1 MTTEDKKDPKSAL
14 EPFKKPKPR
23 KVIEFS
29 KQIDNAELSKMALA
43 EHKFVSSKAPVNE
56 IVFQNDILAQ
66 MQSHGWLVGKSNKYN
81 KELALY
87 PEDVIAFTKQSQPEQ
102 WDKLAKHYPETE
114 RNPTATADALLKSLE
129 RELKSKGTLWVLRNQ
144 VKDRGAKFSLCSFKP
159 DHDLNPDATARYE
172 QNILRVVPELVYSPN
187 GYDGRLDLT
196 LFVNGIPVATCELKS
211 EFKQS
216 IDNAK
221 VQYMKDR
228 QPKDPVTNKPE
239 PLLTFKRGALVH
251 FAVSQYNVAMTTRLN
266 GKSTFFLPFD
276 QGTAAGGA
284 GNEQPENEAEYATAY
299 LWNEIFQKDNLL
311 LILGRYIHL
320 EVKEEEQLDGSI
332 KTKETMI
339 FPRYHQWAVVSKL
352 LKTVDM
358 EGTGNKYLIQHSAG
372 SGKSNSIAWLSHQ
385 LASKHYYTDHP
396 ELSKQTGDKVF
407 DSVIV
412 ITDRTVLDS
421 QLQDTIYQFDHNEGM
436 IARVNREEA
445 QGSKSSQLAGELK
458 SSTSIIIVTIQT
470 FPHVLEAI
478 RKDSTLAGRSYAVIA
493 DEAHSSQTGTTARKL
508 REVLMA
514 EQLEGDEELDCEDML
529 RLSLEARKGSN
540 KISYFAFTATPKGK
554 TLELFGRP
562 ADPDAPLSDDNK
574 PLPFHVYSMRQAI
587 EEGFILDVLQNYT
600 SYRVAYQLAHD
611 NPESDQEVDSK
622 KAATKM
628 AKWVRLHPHN
638 IAQKVETI
646 IEHFNSKI
654 KHLLGGEA
662 KAMVVTSSRLE
673 AVRYKLAFEKYVEK
687 KGYENV
693 NAMVAFSG
701 EVNDPDLPEE
711 QFTEK
716 TMNPKL
722 NGRDMRKAFD
732 TADYQVMLVANK
744 FQTGFDQPK
753 LVAMYVD
760 KPLKG
765 VECIQ
770 TLSRLNRTCK
780 GKDKTF
786 VLDFVNDPEEILKEF
801 KVYFQTAELAGVSDP
816 NIVYDLMNKLAETG
830 IYHWYEVEAFVKAYN
845 SKQVNQAKLA
855 NLCKPAVDRF
865 TIRYKEAT
873 KVLQSAQAEL
883 SKAKIEKNDKA
894 IKYCENSV
902 KNAKEA
908 RDILE
913 VFKKDLISFHRYY
926 EFTSQIVDFDDFE
939 LEKLSV
945 FAKHLHP
952 LLRLD
957 IIEEDVDL
965 SDVVMTHYR
974 LHEQREANLQL
985 GYKVGEE
992 QKHYLAPT
1000 KEGSGATPRD
1010 PKTELL
1016 NEIIERMNDLF
1027 IEDGL
1032 SENDMLNYAN
1042 TIMGKVAENEV
1053 AMDQVKNNTKEQAM
1067 LGQFPEAI
1075 QTAIIE
1081 SLETHNEMAMKALSE
1096 ELVSKGIASIVF
1108 DMLVRSGNR

>member
-1 MTTEDKKDPKSAL
+1 MS
-14 EPFKKPKPR
+14 
-23 KVIEFS
+23 
-29 KQIDNAELSKMALA
+29 NATQER
-43 EHKFVSSKAPVNE
+43 
-56 IVFQNDILAQ
+56 IFQDDILDQ
-66 MQSHGWLVGKSNKYN
+66 MQSQGWLLGDSNKYN
-81 KELALY
+81 KQLALY
-87 PEDVIAFTKQSQPEQ
+87 PDDVVAFVKTTQAEQ
-102 WDKLAKHYPETE
+102 WNKLALHFPDTE

-129 RELKSKGTLWVLRNQ
+129 RELKNEGTLWVLRN
-144 VKDRGAKFSLCSFKP
+144 KLNDRGAKFDLCSFKP
-159 DHDLNPDATARYE
+159 DHVLNPTASARYE

-228 QPKDPVTNKPE
+228 QPKDPTTKKPE

-266 GKSTFFLPFD
+266 GKKTYFLPFD
-276 QGTAAGGA
+276 QGTAEGGQ
-284 GNEQPENEAEYATAY
+284 GNDIPNDDSYATSY

-311 LILGRYIHL
+311 LILSRYIHL
-320 EVKEEEQLDGSI
+320 EKKDVENLDGSI
-332 KTKETMI
+332 ELKETMI

-352 LKTVDM
+352 LNAVDN

-385 LASKHYYTDHP
+385 LASKHYSSTSIESDHP
-396 ELSKQTGDKVF
+396 ELGKKVGDKVF

-421 QLQDTIYQFDHNEGM
+421 QLQDTIYQFDHHEGM

-458 SSTSIIIVTIQT
+458 ASTSIIIVTIQT

-478 RKDSTLAGRSYAVIA
+478 RKDSTLAGRSFAVIA

-508 REVLMA
+508 REVLMV
-514 EQLEGDEELDCEDML
+514 EQLDDNEELDSEDML

-540 KISYFAFTATPKGK
+540 NISYFAFTATPKSK
-554 TLELFGRP
+554 TLELFGRK
-562 ADPDAPLSDDNK
+562 PDANEPASDTNK

-600 SYRVAYQLAHD
+600 SYRVAYQLAHN
-611 NPESDQEVDSK
+611 NPISDHEVDSK
-622 KAATKM
+622 KAASKM
-628 AKWVRLHPHN
+628 AKWVRLHPYN

-646 IEHFNSKI
+646 IEHFNDKI

-673 AVRYKLAFEKYVEK
+673 AVRYKLAFEKYVEQ
-687 KGYENV
+687 KGYNNV
-693 NAMVAFSG
+693 NALVAFSG
-701 EVNDPDLPEE
+701 EVNDPDFPDHP
-711 QFTEK
+711 FTENN
-716 TMNPKL
+716 MNPNL
-722 NGRDMRKAFD
+722 RGRDMRKAFD

-770 TLSRLNRTCK
+770 TLSRLNRTYK

-786 VLDFVNDPEEILKEF
+786 VLDFINDPEEVLAEF

-816 NIVYDLMNKLAETG
+816 NIVYELMKKLNKVG
-830 IYHWYEVEAFVKAYN
+830 IYLWFEVEAFVEAYN
-845 SKQVNQAKLA
+845 NKKANQAKLA
-855 NLCKPAVDRF
+855 NLCKPAVERF

-873 KVLQSAQAEL
+873 QVLQIAQTDL

-894 IKYCENSV
+894 IKFAENSV
-902 KNAKEA
+902 KHAKEA
-908 RDILE
+908 RDILD
-913 VFKKDLISFHRYY
+913 VFKKDLISFYRYY
-926 EFTSQIVDFDDFE
+926 EFASQIVNFDDFE
-939 LEKLSV
+939 LEKLSI

-952 LLRLD
+952 LLRFD
-957 IIEEDVDL
+957 VMEDDVDL

-985 GYKVGEE
+985 GFKIGEE
-992 QKHYLAPT
+992 PKPYLPAT
-1000 KEGSGATPRD
+1000 KEGAGAVPKD

-1016 NEIIERMNDLF
+1016 HEIIERMNDLF

-1042 TIMGKVAENEV
+1042 TIAGKISENETV
-1053 AMDQVKNNTKEQAM
+1053 MDQLRSNTKEQAM
-1067 LGQFPEAI
+1067 LGEFPISINNAV
-1075 QTAIIE
+1075 IE
-1081 SLETHNEMAMKALSE
+1081 SMDVHNDMAMKLLSNE
-1096 ELVSKGIASIVF
+1096 AIAKGFAGLMF
-1108 DMLVRSGNR
+1108 DMLMKGLAKPNNTQI

>member
-1 MTTEDKKDPKSAL
+1 MSDAAQEK
-14 EPFKKPKPR
+14 
-23 KVIEFS
+23 I
-29 KQIDNAELSKMALA
+29 
-43 EHKFVSSKAPVNE
+43 
-56 IVFQNDILAQ
+56 FQNDILAQ
-66 MQSHGWLVGKSNKYN
+66 MQSQGWLLGESNKYN

-87 PEDVIAFTKQSQPEQ
+87 PEDVIAFAKATQPQQ
-102 WDKLAKHYPETE
+102 WDKLAQHFPETD
-114 RNPTATADALLKSLE
+114 RNPSATADALLKLLE
-129 RELKSKGTLWVLRNQ
+129 RELKSSGTLWVLRN
-144 VKDRGAKFSLCSFKP
+144 KLSDRGAKFDMCSFKP
-159 DHDLNPDATARYE
+159 DHDLNPTATAHYE

-228 QPKDPVTNKPE
+228 QPKDPKTKKTE

-251 FAVSQYNVAMTTRLN
+251 FAVSQYNVAMTTRLD
-266 GKSTFFLPFD
+266 GKKTFFLPFD
-276 QGTAAGGA
+276 QGTDEGGK
-284 GNEQPENEAEYATAY
+284 GNDIPALSTEGNDSYATSY

-311 LILGRYIHL
+311 LILSRYIHL
-320 EVKEEEQLDGSI
+320 EVKDVEQLDGSI
-332 KTKETMI
+332 KPKETMI

-352 LKTVDM
+352 LNTVDS
-358 EGTGNKYLIQHSAG
+358 EGTGQKYLIQHSAG

-396 ELSKQTGDKVF
+396 ELNKTSGDKVF

-458 SSTSIIIVTIQT
+458 ASTSIIIVTIQT
-470 FPHVLEAI
+470 FPHVLDAI
-478 RKDSTLAGRSYAVIA
+478 RKDSTLSGRSFAVIA

-514 EQLEGDEELDCEDML
+514 EQLDGNEELDSEDML

-540 KISYFAFTATPKGK
+540 NISYFAFTATPKAK
-554 TLELFGRP
+554 TLELFGRRPDLDEP
-562 ADPDAPLSDDNK
+562 ASDTNK

-611 NPESDQEVDSK
+611 NPTSDHEVDSK
-622 KAATKM
+622 KAASKM
-628 AKWVRLHPHN
+628 AKWVRLHPYN

-646 IEHFNSKI
+646 VEHFNEKV

-673 AVRYKLAFEKYVEK
+673 AVRYKLAFEKYVQD
-687 KGYENV
+687 KGYNNV

-701 EVNDPDLPEE
+701 EVNDPDFPD
-711 QFTEK
+711 QPFTENN
-716 TMNPKL
+716 MNPNL
-722 NGRDMRKAFD
+722 RGRDMRKAFD

-786 VLDFVNDPEEILKEF
+786 VLDFVNDPEEILAEF

-816 NIVYDLMNKLAETG
+816 NIVYDLMKKLNQVG
-830 IYHWYEVEAFVKAYN
+830 IYQWFEVEAFVDAYN
-845 SKQVNQAKLA
+845 NKQANQAKLA

-865 TIRYKEAT
+865 TVRYKEAT
-873 KVLQSAQAEL
+873 QVLQSAQAEV
-883 SKAKIEKNDKA
+883 SKAKIEKNDKK
-894 IKYCENSV
+894 IKFAENSV
-902 KNAKEA
+902 KHAKEA

-913 VFKKDLISFHRYY
+913 VFKKDLISFYRYY
-926 EFTSQIVDFDDFE
+926 EFTSQIVNFDDYE
-939 LEKLSV
+939 LEKLSI

-957 IIEEDVDL
+957 IIEDDVDL

-974 LHEQREANLQL
+974 LHEQREADLQL
-985 GYKVGEE
+985 GVKIGEE
-992 QKHYLAPT
+992 PKPYLPAA
-1000 KEGSGATPRD
+1000 KEGSGAAPKD

-1042 TIMGKVAENEV
+1042 TIAGKISENDTV
-1053 AMDQVKNNTKEQAM
+1053 MDQLRSNTKEQAM
-1067 LGQFPEAI
+1067 LGEFPNSINNAV
-1075 QTAIIE
+1075 IE
-1081 SLETHNEMAMKALSE
+1081 SMDVHNDMAMKLLSNE
-1096 ELVSKGIASIVF
+1096 AVAKGFAGLMF
-1108 DMLVRSGNR
+1108 DVLMKGLGKSATN

>member
-1 MTTEDKKDPKSAL
+1 
-14 EPFKKPKPR
+14 
-23 KVIEFS
+23 
-29 KQIDNAELSKMALA
+29 MADA
-43 EHKFVSSKAPVNE
+43 AQEK
-56 IVFQNDILAQ
+56 VFQDDILDQ
-66 MQSHGWLVGKSNKYN
+66 MQSQGWLLGKSNKYN
-81 KELALY
+81 KALALY
-87 PEDVIAFTKQSQPEQ
+87 PEDVISFVKATQPEQ
-102 WDKLAKHYPETE
+102 WDKLAQHFPETD

-129 RELKSKGTLWVLRNQ
+129 EALKLEGTLWVLRN
-144 VKDRGAKFSLCSFKP
+144 KISDRGAKFDLCSFKP
-159 DHDLNPDATARYE
+159 DHDLNPTATARYK

-216 IDNAK
+216 INNAK
-221 VQYMKDR
+221 IQYMKDR
-228 QPKDPVTNKPE
+228 QPKDPKTKKPE

-251 FAVSQYNVAMTTRLN
+251 FAVSQYNVAMTTNLA
-266 GKSTFFLPFD
+266 GKKTFFLPFD
-276 QGTAAGGA
+276 QSTAEGGQ
-284 GNEQPENEAEYATAY
+284 GNDIPSDDSYATSY
-299 LWNEIFQKDNLL
+299 LWNKIFQKDNLL
-311 LILGRYIHL
+311 LILSRYIHL
-320 EVKEEEQLDGSI
+320 EKKDVQNLDGTI
-332 KTKETMI
+332 NPKETMI
-339 FPRYHQWAVVSKL
+339 FPRYHQWSVVSEL
-352 LKTVDM
+352 INTVDA
-358 EGTGNKYLIQHSAG
+358 EGTGEKYLIQHSAG

-396 ELSKQTGDKVF
+396 ELKKKTGDKVF

-445 QGSKSSQLAGELK
+445 QGSKSKQLAGELK
-458 SSTSIIIVTIQT
+458 ASTSIIIVTIQT

-478 RKDSTLAGRSYAVIA
+478 RKDSTLAGRSFAVIA

-514 EQLEGDEELDCEDML
+514 EELDGNEELDSEDML
-529 RLSLEARKGSN
+529 RLSLEARKGSKN
-540 KISYFAFTATPKGK
+540 ISYFAFTATPKSK
-554 TLELFGRP
+554 TLELFGRK
-562 ADPDAPLSDDNK
+562 PDADEPASDTNK

-611 NPESDQEVDSK
+611 NLDSDQEVDSK
-622 KAATKM
+622 KAASKM
-628 AKWVRLHPHN
+628 AKWVRLHPYN

-646 IEHFNSKI
+646 VEHFNDKI

-662 KAMVVTSSRLE
+662 KAMVVASSRLE
-673 AVRYKLAFEKYVEK
+673 AVRYKVAFEKYVQD
-687 KGYENV
+687 KGYNNV

-701 EVNDPDLPEE
+701 EVNDPDLPDHP
-711 QFTEK
+711 FTEK
-716 TMNPKL
+716 NMNPNL
-722 NGRDMRKAFD
+722 RGRDMRKAFD

-770 TLSRLNRTCK
+770 TLSRLNRTYK

-786 VLDFVNDPEEILKEF
+786 VLDFVNDPEEVLAEF
-801 KVYFQTAELAGVSDP
+801 KVYFQTAELTGVSDP
-816 NIVYDLMNKLAETG
+816 NIVYELMKKLNNVG
-830 IYHWYEVEAFVKAYN
+830 IYKWFEVEAFVTAYN
-845 SKQVNQAKLA
+845 NKKANQAKLA
-855 NLCKPAVDRF
+855 NLCKPAVERF
-865 TIRYKEAT
+865 TLRYKEAT
-873 KVLQSAQAEL
+873 LVLQSAQADV
-883 SKAKIEKNDKA
+883 SKAKTDKNDKA
-894 IKYCENSV
+894 IKFAENSV
-902 KNAKEA
+902 KHAKEA

-913 VFKKDLISFHRYY
+913 VFKKDLISFYRYY
-926 EFTSQIVDFDDFE
+926 EFTSQIVNFDDYE
-939 LEKLSV
+939 LEKLSI

-957 IIEEDVDL
+957 IVEDDVDL
-965 SDVVMTHYR
+965 TDVVMTHYR
-974 LHEQREANLQL
+974 LHEQREADIQL
-985 GYKVGEE
+985 GYQVGEPTPT
-992 QKHYLAPT
+992 LPLT
-1000 KEGSGATPRD
+1000 KEGSGAVPKD

-1016 NEIIERMNDLF
+1016 DEIINRMNDLF

-1042 TIMGKVAENEV
+1042 TIMGKVSENEV
-1053 AMDQVKNNTKEQAM
+1053 AMDQVSNNTKEQAM

-1075 QTAIIE
+1075 QTAIID
-1081 SLETHNEMAMKALSE
+1081 SLDTHNIMAMKALSSE
-1096 ELVSKGIASIVF
+1096 QVSKGIASLVF
-1108 DMLVRSGNR
+1108 DMLMRGATKSSEAKTTGSQ

>member
-1 MTTEDKKDPKSAL
+1 MTDKSQ
-14 EPFKKPKPR
+14 ER
-23 KVIEFS
+23 I
-29 KQIDNAELSKMALA
+29 
-43 EHKFVSSKAPVNE
+43 
-56 IVFQNDILAQ
+56 FQDDILAQ
-66 MQSHGWLVGKSNKYN
+66 MQAQGWLLGQSNRYN
-81 KELALY
+81 KQLALY
-87 PEDVIAFTKQSQPEQ
+87 PEDVIAFVKNTQPEQ
-102 WDKLAKHYPETE
+102 WDKLSKHYPDTE
-114 RNPTATADALLKSLE
+114 RNPTATTDALLKSIE
-129 RELKSKGTLWVLRNQ
+129 RDLKNKGTLWVLRNT
-144 VKDRGAKFSLCSFKP
+144 VKDRGAKFNLCSFKP
-159 DHDLNPDATARYE
+159 DHNLNPDATVRYDK
-172 QNILRVVPELVYSPN
+172 NILRVVPELVYSPN

-196 LFVNGIPVATCELKS
+196 LFVNGLPVVTCELKS

-216 IDNAK
+216 INNAK

-228 QPKDPVTNKPE
+228 QPKDPTTKKPE

-251 FAVSQYNVAMTTRLN
+251 FAVSQYNVAMTTRLA
-266 GKSTFFLPFD
+266 GKKTFFLPFD
-276 QGTAAGGA
+276 QGSSEGGQ
-284 GNEQPENEAEYATAY
+284 GNDTPVNEDEYSTAY

-311 LILGRYIHL
+311 LILSRYIHL
-320 EVKEEEQLDGSI
+320 EVKDEEQLDGSI
-332 KTKETMI
+332 KVKETMI
-339 FPRYHQWAVVSKL
+339 FPRYHQWSVVSEL
-352 LKTVDM
+352 IKTVDA
-358 EGTGNKYLIQHSAG
+358 EGTGEKYLIQHSAG

-396 ELSKQTGDKVF
+396 ALNKQSGDKVF

-458 SSTSIIIVTIQT
+458 ASTSIIIVTIQT

-478 RKDSTLAGRSYAVIA
+478 RKDSTLAGRSFAVIA

-508 REVLMA
+508 REVLMS
-514 EQLEGDEELDCEDML
+514 EQLEGDEELDSEDML

-540 KISYFAFTATPKGK
+540 NISYFAFTATPKAK
-554 TLELFGRP
+554 TLELFGRTP
-562 ADPDAPLSDDNK
+562 DKDAPASDSNK

-611 NPESDQEVDSK
+611 NPQTDKEVDSK
-622 KAATKM
+622 KASSKM
-628 AKWVRLHPHN
+628 AKWVRLHPYN

-646 IEHFNSKI
+646 VEHFNSKI

-673 AVRYKLAFEKYVEK
+673 AVRYKLAFEKYVEQ
-687 KGYENV
+687 KGYNNV

-701 EVNDPDLPEE
+701 EVNDPDFPD
-711 QFTEK
+711 QPFTENN
-716 TMNPKL
+716 MNPNL
-722 NGRDMRKAFD
+722 RGRDMRKAFD
-732 TADYQVMLVANK
+732 TNDYQVMLVANK

-770 TLSRLNRTCK
+770 TLSRLNRTYK

-786 VLDFVNDPEEILKEF
+786 VLDFINEPEDVLAEF
-801 KVYFQTAELAGVSDP
+801 KVYFQTAELSGVSDP
-816 NIVYDLMNKLAETG
+816 NIVYEIMDKLAEVG
-830 IYHWYEVEAFVKAYN
+830 IYQWFEVEAFVDAYN
-845 SKQVNQAKLA
+845 SKQANQAKLA
-855 NLCKPAVDRF
+855 NLCKAPVERF
-865 TIRYKEAT
+865 TVRYKEAT
-873 KVLQSAQAEL
+873 QVLHSAQAEL
-883 SKAKIEKNDKA
+883 SKAKIEQNDKK

-902 KNAKEA
+902 KQAKEA

-913 VFKKDLISFHRYY
+913 VFKKDLISFYRYY
-926 EFTSQIVDFDDFE
+926 EFSSQIVDFNDME
-939 LEKLSV
+939 LEKMSI

-957 IIEEDVDL
+957 VIEDDVDL

-974 LHEQREANLQL
+974 LHEQREADLQL
-985 GYKVGEE
+985 GVKIGEE
-992 QKHYLAPT
+992 PAPYLAPS
-1000 KEGSGATPRD
+1000 KEGSGAVPKD
-1010 PKTELL
+1010 PKTEFL

-1027 IEDGL
+1027 LEDGL
-1032 SENDMLNYAN
+1032 SENDMLSYAQ
-1042 TIMGKVAENEV
+1042 TLFGKVQDDEV
-1053 AMDQVKNNTKEQAM
+1053 TMDQVKNNTKEQAM

-1081 SLETHNEMAMKALSE
+1081 SMETHNTMAMKALSDDTVKNG
-1096 ELVSKGIASIVF
+1096 LASIIF
-1108 DMLVRSGNR
+1108 DMFMKGLNKTEEATR

>member
-1 MTTEDKKDPKSAL
+1 MLA
-14 EPFKKPKPR
+14 
-23 KVIEFS
+23 
-29 KQIDNAELSKMALA
+29 MADA
-43 EHKFVSSKAPVNE
+43 AQEK
-56 IVFQNDILAQ
+56 IFQNDILDQ
-66 MQSHGWLVGKSNKYN
+66 MQSQGWLLGESNKYN
-81 KELALY
+81 KQLALY
-87 PEDVIAFTKQSQPEQ
+87 PEDVISFAKATQPQQ
-102 WDKLAKHYPETE
+102 WDKLAQHFPETD
-114 RNPTATADALLKSLE
+114 RKPTATADALLKLLE
-129 RELKSKGTLWVLRNQ
+129 RELKSSGTLWVLRN
-144 VKDRGAKFSLCSFKP
+144 KLSDRGAKFDMCSFKP
-159 DHDLNPDATARYE
+159 DHDLNPTATARYKE
-172 QNILRVVPELVYSPN
+172 NILRVVPELVYSPN

-228 QPKDPVTNKPE
+228 QPKDPKTKKPE

-251 FAVSQYNVAMTTRLN
+251 FAVSQYNVAMTTRLD
-266 GKSTFFLPFD
+266 GKKTFFLPFD
-276 QGTAAGGA
+276 QGTDEGGK
-284 GNEQPENEAEYATAY
+284 GNDIPALSTEGNDSYATSY

-311 LILGRYIHL
+311 LILSRYIHL
-320 EVKEEEQLDGSI
+320 EVKDVEQLDGSI
-332 KTKETMI
+332 KPKETMI

-352 LKTVDM
+352 LNTVDS
-358 EGTGNKYLIQHSAG
+358 EGTGQKYLIQHSAG

-396 ELSKQTGDKVF
+396 ELNKKSGDKVF

-458 SSTSIIIVTIQT
+458 ASTSIIIVTIQT
-470 FPHVLEAI
+470 FPHVLDAI
-478 RKDSTLAGRSYAVIA
+478 RKDSTLSGRSFAVIA

-514 EQLEGDEELDCEDML
+514 EQLDGNEELDSEDML

-540 KISYFAFTATPKGK
+540 NISYFAFTATPKSK
-554 TLELFGRP
+554 TLELFGRRPNLDEP
-562 ADPDAPLSDDNK
+562 ASDTNK

-611 NPESDQEVDSK
+611 NPSSDHEVDSK
-622 KAATKM
+622 KAASKM
-628 AKWVRLHPHN
+628 AKWVRLHPYN

-646 IEHFNSKI
+646 VEHFNEKV

-673 AVRYKLAFEKYVEK
+673 AVRYKLAFEKYVQD
-687 KGYENV
+687 KGYNNV

-701 EVNDPDLPEE
+701 EVNDPDFPD
-711 QFTEK
+711 QPFTENN
-716 TMNPKL
+716 MNPNL
-722 NGRDMRKAFD
+722 RGRDMRKAFD

-786 VLDFVNDPEEILKEF
+786 VLDFVNDPEEILAEF

-816 NIVYDLMNKLAETG
+816 NIVYDLMKKLNQVG
-830 IYHWYEVEAFVKAYN
+830 IYQWFEVEAFVDAYN
-845 SKQVNQAKLA
+845 NKQANQAKLA

-865 TIRYKEAT
+865 TVRYKEAT
-873 KVLQSAQAEL
+873 QVLQSAQAEV
-883 SKAKIEKNDKA
+883 SKAKIEKNDKK
-894 IKYCENSV
+894 IKFAENSV
-902 KNAKEA
+902 KHAKEA

-913 VFKKDLISFHRYY
+913 VFKKDLISFYRYY
-926 EFTSQIVDFDDFE
+926 EFTSQIVNFEDYE
-939 LEKLSV
+939 LEKLSI

-957 IIEEDVDL
+957 IVEDDVDL

-974 LHEQREANLQL
+974 LHEQREADLQL
-985 GYKVGEE
+985 GVKIGEE
-992 QKHYLAPT
+992 PKPYLPAA
-1000 KEGSGATPRD
+1000 KEGSGAAPKD
-1010 PKTELL
+1010 PKTEFL

-1042 TIMGKVAENEV
+1042 TIAGKISENDTV
-1053 AMDQVKNNTKEQAM
+1053 MDQLRSNTKEQAM
-1067 LGQFPEAI
+1067 LGEFPNSINNAV
-1075 QTAIIE
+1075 IE
-1081 SLETHNEMAMKALSE
+1081 TMDVHNDMAMKLLSNE
-1096 ELVSKGIASIVF
+1096 AVAKGFAGLMF
-1108 DMLVRSGNR
+1108 DVLMKGLGKSEGNNL

>member
-1 MTTEDKKDPKSAL
+1 MSQEAKTRE
-14 EPFKKPKPR
+14 
-23 KVIEFS
+23 
-29 KQIDNAELSKMALA
+29 KQ
-43 EHKFVSSKAPVNE
+43 
-56 IVFQNDILAQ
+56 FQNDILDQ
-66 MQSHGWLVGKSNKYN
+66 MQSQGWLLGESNKYD
-81 KELALY
+81 KTLALY
-87 PEDVIAFTKQSQPEQ
+87 TEDAIAFVQNSQPQQ
-102 WDKLAKHYPETE
+102 WEKLTSIYGDGAK
-114 RNPTATADALLKSLE
+114 DALLKNIE
-129 RELKSKGTLWVLRNQ
+129 RQLKNKGTLWVLRNPI
-144 VKDRGAKFSLCSFKP
+144 KDRGAKVNLCSFKP
-159 DHDLNPDATARYE
+159 DHDLNPEASKRYE

-187 GYDGRLDLT
+187 GDDGRLDLT

-216 IDNAK
+216 VDNAK
-221 VQYMKDR
+221 IQYIKDR
-228 QPKDPVTNKPE
+228 QPKDPVTKKPE

-266 GKSTFFLPFD
+266 GKKTFFLPFD
-276 QGTAAGGA
+276 QGTHDGGA
-284 GNEQPENEAEYATAY
+284 GNDIPENDNEYATSY
-299 LWNEIFQKDNLL
+299 LWKEIFQKDNLL
-311 LILGRYIHL
+311 LILSRYIHL
-320 EVKEEEQLDGSI
+320 EVKDEEQLDGSI
-332 KTKETMI
+332 KTKETLI

-352 LKTVDM
+352 LNTVDV
-358 EGTGNKYLIQHSAG
+358 EGTGYKYLIQHSAG

-396 ELSKQTGDKVF
+396 ELQKQTGDKVF

-421 QLQDTIYQFDHNEGM
+421 QLQDTIYQFEHNEGM

-508 REVLMA
+508 REVLMS
-514 EQLEGDEELDCEDML
+514 EQLESDEELDSEDML

-540 KISYFAFTATPKGK
+540 NISYFAFTATPKAK

-562 ADPDAPLSDDNK
+562 EDINAPISDTNK

-600 SYRVAYQLAHD
+600 SYRVAYQLAHQ
-611 NPESDQEVDSK
+611 NPETDKEVDSK
-622 KAATKM
+622 KASSKM
-628 AKWVRLHPHN
+628 AKWVRLHPYN
-638 IAQKVETI
+638 IAQKVEII

-673 AVRYKLAFEKYVEK
+673 AVRYKLAFEKYITQ
-687 KGYENV
+687 KGYENL

-701 EVNDPDLPEE
+701 DVTDPDYDEFTPTKYAHPY
-711 QFTEK
+711 TEK
-716 TMNPKL
+716 SMNPNL
-722 NGRDMRKAFD
+722 RGRDMRKAFD

-770 TLSRLNRTCK
+770 TLSRLNRTYK

-786 VLDFVNDPEEILKEF
+786 VLDFVNEPEDILDEF

-816 NIVYDLMNKLAETG
+816 NIVYDLMDKLAEVG
-830 IYHWYEVEAFVKAYN
+830 IYQWFEVEAFVAAYN
-845 SKQVNQAKLA
+845 SKQANQAKIA
-855 NLCKPAVDRF
+855 NLCKPAVERF
-865 TIRYKEAT
+865 TVRYKEAT
-873 KVLQSAQAEL
+873 QVLRTAQAEL
-883 SKAKIEKNDKA
+883 SKAKEQRNDKA
-894 IKYCENSV
+894 IKFAENSV

-913 VFKKDLISFHRYY
+913 VFKKDLISFYRYY

-952 LLRLD
+952 LLRLNSNED
-957 IIEEDVDL
+957 DVDL

-992 QKHYLAPT
+992 QAHYLPPS
-1000 KEGSGATPRD
+1000 KEASGATPKD

-1016 NEIIERMNDLF
+1016 HEIIERMNDLF
-1027 IEDGL
+1027 VEDGL
-1032 SENDMLNYAN
+1032 SEADMLNYAN
-1042 TIMGKVAENEV
+1042 TIAGKVSENEIV
-1053 AMDQVKNNTKEQAM
+1053 MDQLRNNTKEQAM
-1067 LGQFPEAI
+1067 LGQFPESINDAV
-1075 QTAIIE
+1075 IE
-1081 SLETHNEMAMKALSE
+1081 SMGIHEKMALKVLSNEAVA
-1096 ELVSKGIASIVF
+1096 KGFAGLMF
-1108 DMLVRSGNR
+1108 DVLMRGLGKEISQ

>member
-1 MTTEDKKDPKSAL
+1 MSDAAQEK
-14 EPFKKPKPR
+14 
-23 KVIEFS
+23 I
-29 KQIDNAELSKMALA
+29 
-43 EHKFVSSKAPVNE
+43 
-56 IVFQNDILAQ
+56 FQNDILDQ
-66 MQSHGWLVGKSNKYN
+66 MQSQGWLLGESNKYN

-87 PEDVIAFTKQSQPEQ
+87 PEDVIAFAKATQPQQ
-102 WDKLAKHYPETE
+102 WDKLAQHFPETD
-114 RNPTATADALLKSLE
+114 RNPTATADALLKLLE
-129 RELKSKGTLWVLRNQ
+129 RELKSEGTLWVLRN
-144 VKDRGAKFSLCSFKP
+144 KLSDRGAKFDTCSFKP
-159 DHDLNPDATARYE
+159 DHDLNPTATARYE
-172 QNILRVVPELVYSPN
+172 QNILRVVPELVYSPS

-228 QPKDPVTNKPE
+228 QPKDPKTKKTE

-251 FAVSQYNVAMTTRLN
+251 FAVSQYNVAMTTRLD
-266 GKSTFFLPFD
+266 GKKTFFLPFD
-276 QGTAAGGA
+276 QGSSEGGK
-284 GNEQPENEAEYATAY
+284 GNDVPALSTEGNDSYATSY

-311 LILGRYIHL
+311 LILSRYIHL
-320 EVKEEEQLDGSI
+320 EVKDEEQLDGSI
-332 KTKETMI
+332 KVKETMI

-352 LKTVDM
+352 LNTVDS
-358 EGTGNKYLIQHSAG
+358 EGTGQKYLIQHSAG

-396 ELSKQTGDKVF
+396 ELNKASGDKVF

-458 SSTSIIIVTIQT
+458 ASTSIIIVTIQT

-478 RKDSTLAGRSYAVIA
+478 RKDSTLSGRSFAVIA

-514 EQLEGDEELDCEDML
+514 EQLDGNEELDSEDML

-540 KISYFAFTATPKGK
+540 NISYFAFTATPKAK
-554 TLELFGRP
+554 TLELFGRRPDLDEP
-562 ADPDAPLSDDNK
+562 ASDTNK

-611 NPESDQEVDSK
+611 NPASDHEVDSK
-622 KAATKM
+622 KAASKM
-628 AKWVRLHPHN
+628 AKWVRLHPYN

-646 IEHFNSKI
+646 VEHFNEKV

-673 AVRYKLAFEKYVEK
+673 AVRYKLAFEKYVQD
-687 KGYENV
+687 KGYNNV

-701 EVNDPDLPEE
+701 EVNDPDFPD
-711 QFTEK
+711 QPFTENN
-716 TMNPKL
+716 MNPNL
-722 NGRDMRKAFD
+722 RGRDMRKAFD

-786 VLDFVNDPEEILKEF
+786 VLDFVNDPEEILAEF

-816 NIVYDLMNKLAETG
+816 NIVYDLMKKLNQVG
-830 IYHWYEVEAFVKAYN
+830 IYQWFEVEAFVDAYN
-845 SKQVNQAKLA
+845 NKQANQAKLA

-865 TIRYKEAT
+865 TVRYKEAT
-873 KVLQSAQAEL
+873 QVLQSAQAEV
-883 SKAKIEKNDKA
+883 SKAKIEKNDKK
-894 IKYCENSV
+894 IKFAENSV
-902 KNAKEA
+902 KHAKEA

-913 VFKKDLISFHRYY
+913 VFKKDLISFYRYY
-926 EFTSQIVDFDDFE
+926 EFTSQIVNFEDYE
-939 LEKLSV
+939 LEKLSI

-957 IIEEDVDL
+957 IVEDNVDL

-974 LHEQREANLQL
+974 LHEQREADLQL
-985 GYKVGEE
+985 GVKIGEE
-992 QKHYLAPT
+992 PKPYLPAA
-1000 KEGSGATPRD
+1000 KEGSGAAPKD

-1042 TIMGKVAENEV
+1042 TIAGKISENDTV
-1053 AMDQVKNNTKEQAM
+1053 MDQLRSNTKEQAM
-1067 LGQFPEAI
+1067 LGEFPNSINNAV
-1075 QTAIIE
+1075 IE
-1081 SLETHNEMAMKALSE
+1081 SMDVHNDMAMKLLSNE
-1096 ELVSKGIASIVF
+1096 AVAKGFAGLMF
-1108 DMLVRSGNR
+1108 DVLMKGLGKSAEAQG

>member
-1 MTTEDKKDPKSAL
+1 MSNKSQEAMTRES
-14 EPFKKPKPR
+14 
-23 KVIEFS
+23 
-29 KQIDNAELSKMALA
+29 Q
-43 EHKFVSSKAPVNE
+43 
-56 IVFQNDILAQ
+56 FQNDILDQ
-66 MQSHGWLVGKSNKYN
+66 MQSQGWLLGESNKYN

-87 PEDVIAFTKQSQPEQ
+87 PEDVIAFAKTTQPEQ
-102 WDKLAKHYPETE
+102 WDKLAQHFPETD
-114 RNPTATADALLKSLE
+114 RNPTATTNALLKLLE
-129 RELKSKGTLWVLRNQ
+129 RELKSEGTLWVLRNRLS
-144 VKDRGAKFSLCSFKP
+144 DRGAKFDTCSFKP
-159 DHDLNPDATARYE
+159 DHDLNPTATARYE
-172 QNILRVVPELVYSPN
+172 QNILRVVPELIYSPN

-228 QPKDPVTNKPE
+228 QPKDPKTKKPE

-251 FAVSQYNVAMTTRLN
+251 FAVSQYNVAMTTRLD
-266 GKSTFFLPFD
+266 GKKTFFLPFD
-276 QGTAAGGA
+276 QGTSEGGK
-284 GNEQPENEAEYATAY
+284 GNDVPALSTDGSFPAEGSDSYATAY

-311 LILGRYIHL
+311 LILSRYIHL
-320 EVKEEEQLDGSI
+320 EVKDVEQLDGSI
-332 KTKETMI
+332 KVKETMI

-352 LKTVDM
+352 LNTVDS
-358 EGTGNKYLIQHSAG
+358 EGTGQKYLIQHSAG

-385 LASKHYYTDHP
+385 LASKHYTSPSIESDHP
-396 ELSKQTGDKVF
+396 ELGKKVGDKVF

-445 QGSKSSQLAGELK
+445 LSSGGGRSKSSQLAGELK
-458 SSTSIIIVTIQT
+458 ASTSIIIVTIQT

-478 RKDSTLAGRSYAVIA
+478 RKDSTLSGRSFAVIA

-514 EQLEGDEELDCEDML
+514 EQLDGNEELDSEDML

-540 KISYFAFTATPKGK
+540 NISYFAFTATPKAK
-554 TLELFGRP
+554 TLELFGRRPDLDEP
-562 ADPDAPLSDDNK
+562 ASDTNK

-611 NPESDQEVDSK
+611 NPASDHKVDSK
-622 KAATKM
+622 KAASKM
-628 AKWVRLHPHN
+628 AKWVSLHPYN

-646 IEHFNSKI
+646 VEHFNEKV

-673 AVRYKLAFEKYVEK
+673 AVRYKLAFEKYVQD
-687 KGYENV
+687 KGYNNV

-701 EVNDPDLPEE
+701 EVNDPDFPD
-711 QFTEK
+711 QPFTENN
-716 TMNPKL
+716 MNPNL
-722 NGRDMRKAFD
+722 RGRDMRKAFD

-786 VLDFVNDPEEILKEF
+786 VLDFVNDPEEILAEF
-801 KVYFQTAELAGVSDP
+801 KVYFQTAELADVSDP
-816 NIVYDLMNKLAETG
+816 NIVYDLMKKLNQVG
-830 IYHWYEVEAFVKAYN
+830 IYQWFEVEAFVDAYN
-845 SKQVNQAKLA
+845 NKQANQAKLA

-865 TIRYKEAT
+865 TVRYKEAT
-873 KVLQSAQAEL
+873 QVLQSAQAEV
-883 SKAKIEKNDKA
+883 SKAKIEKNDKK
-894 IKYCENSV
+894 IKFAENSV
-902 KNAKEA
+902 KHAKEA

-913 VFKKDLISFHRYY
+913 VFKKDLISFYRYY
-926 EFTSQIVDFDDFE
+926 EFTSQIVNFDDYE
-939 LEKLSV
+939 LEKLSL

-957 IIEEDVDL
+957 IVEDDVDL

-974 LHEQREANLQL
+974 LHEQREADLQL
-985 GYKVGEE
+985 GNKIGEE
-992 QKHYLAPT
+992 PKPYLAAA
-1000 KEGSGATPRD
+1000 KEGSGAAPKD
-1010 PKTELL
+1010 PKTEYL

-1032 SENDMLNYAN
+1032 SENDMLSYAQ
-1042 TIMGKVAENEV
+1042 TLFGKVQDDEV
-1053 AMDQVKNNTKEQAM
+1053 TMDQVKNNTKEQAM

-1081 SLETHNEMAMKALSE
+1081 SMETHNTMAMKALSDNAVKDG
-1096 ELVSKGIASIVF
+1096 LASIVF
-1108 DMLVRSGNR
+1108 DMFMKGLGKSGEAKR

>member
-1 MTTEDKKDPKSAL
+1 MSDAAQEK
-14 EPFKKPKPR
+14 
-23 KVIEFS
+23 I
-29 KQIDNAELSKMALA
+29 
-43 EHKFVSSKAPVNE
+43 
-56 IVFQNDILAQ
+56 FQNDILDQ
-66 MQSHGWLVGKSNKYN
+66 MQSQGWLLGESNKYN

-87 PEDVIAFTKQSQPEQ
+87 PEDVIAFAKATQPQQ
-102 WDKLAKHYPETE
+102 WDKLAQHFPETD
-114 RNPTATADALLKSLE
+114 RNPTATADALLKLLE
-129 RELKSKGTLWVLRNQ
+129 RELKSSGTLWVLRN
-144 VKDRGAKFSLCSFKP
+144 KLSDRGAKFDMCSFKP
-159 DHDLNPDATARYE
+159 DHDLNPTATAHYE

-228 QPKDPVTNKPE
+228 QPKDPKTKKPE
-239 PLLTFKRGALVH
+239 PLLIFKRGALVH
-251 FAVSQYNVAMTTRLN
+251 FAVSQYNVAMTTRLD
-266 GKSTFFLPFD
+266 GKKTFFLPFD
-276 QGTAAGGA
+276 QGTSEGGK
-284 GNEQPENEAEYATAY
+284 GNDIPELSTEGNDSYATSY
-299 LWNEIFQKDNLL
+299 LWNEIFQKENLL
-311 LILGRYIHL
+311 LILSRYIHL
-320 EVKEEEQLDGSI
+320 EVKDVEQLDGSI
-332 KTKETMI
+332 KPKETMI

-352 LKTVDM
+352 LNTVDS
-358 EGTGNKYLIQHSAG
+358 EGTGQKYLIQHSAG

-396 ELSKQTGDKVF
+396 ELNKTSGDKVF

-458 SSTSIIIVTIQT
+458 ASTSIIIVTIQT

-478 RKDSTLAGRSYAVIA
+478 RKDSTLSGRSFAVIA

-514 EQLEGDEELDCEDML
+514 EQLDGNEELDSEDML

-540 KISYFAFTATPKGK
+540 NISYFAFTATPKAK
-554 TLELFGRP
+554 TLELFGRRPDLDEP
-562 ADPDAPLSDDNK
+562 ASDTNK

-611 NPESDQEVDSK
+611 NPASDHEVDSK
-622 KAATKM
+622 KAASKM
-628 AKWVRLHPHN
+628 AKWVRLHPYN

-646 IEHFNSKI
+646 VEHFNEKV

-673 AVRYKLAFEKYVEK
+673 AVRYKLAFEKYVQEN
-687 KGYENV
+687 GYNNV

-701 EVNDPDLPEE
+701 EVNDPDFPD
-711 QFTEK
+711 QPFTENN
-716 TMNPKL
+716 MNPNL
-722 NGRDMRKAFD
+722 RGRDMRKAFD

-786 VLDFVNDPEEILKEF
+786 VLDFVNDPEEILAEF

-816 NIVYDLMNKLAETG
+816 NIVYDLMKKLNQVG
-830 IYHWYEVEAFVKAYN
+830 IYQWFEVEAFVDAYN
-845 SKQVNQAKLA
+845 NKQANQAKLA

-865 TIRYKEAT
+865 TVRYKEAT
-873 KVLQSAQAEL
+873 QVLQSAQAEV
-883 SKAKIEKNDKA
+883 SKAKIEKNDKK
-894 IKYCENSV
+894 IKFAENSV
-902 KNAKEA
+902 KHAKEA

-913 VFKKDLISFHRYY
+913 VFKKDLISFYRYY
-926 EFTSQIVDFDDFE
+926 EFTSQIVNFEDYE
-939 LEKLSV
+939 LEKLSI

-957 IIEEDVDL
+957 IIEDDVDL

-974 LHEQREANLQL
+974 LHEQREADLQL
-985 GYKVGEE
+985 GVKIGEE
-992 QKHYLAPT
+992 PKPYLPAA
-1000 KEGSGATPRD
+1000 KEGSGAAPKD
-1010 PKTELL
+1010 PKTEFL

-1032 SENDMLNYAN
+1032 SENDMLSYAQ
-1042 TIMGKVAENEV
+1042 TLFGKVQDDEV
-1053 AMDQVKNNTKEQAM
+1053 TMDQVKNNTKEQAM

-1081 SLETHNEMAMKALSE
+1081 SMETHNTMAMKALSDNAVKDG
-1096 ELVSKGIASIVF
+1096 LASIVF
-1108 DMLVRSGNR
+1108 DMFMKGLGKSGESKR

>member
-1 MTTEDKKDPKSAL
+1 MSDKSQEAMTRES
-14 EPFKKPKPR
+14 
-23 KVIEFS
+23 
-29 KQIDNAELSKMALA
+29 Q
-43 EHKFVSSKAPVNE
+43 
-56 IVFQNDILAQ
+56 FQNDILDQ
-66 MQSHGWLVGKSNKYN
+66 MQSQGWLLGESNKYN
-81 KELALY
+81 KQLALY
-87 PEDVIAFTKQSQPEQ
+87 PEDVIAFAKTTQSEQ
-102 WDKLAKHYPETE
+102 WDKLAQHFPETD
-114 RNPTATADALLKSLE
+114 RNPTATADSLLKLLN
-129 RELKSKGTLWVLRNQ
+129 RELKSSGTLWVLRNQ
-144 VKDRGAKFSLCSFKP
+144 IKDRGAKFNMCSFKP
-159 DHDLNPDATARYE
+159 DHDLNPTATARYE

-187 GYDGRLDLT
+187 GYEGRLDLT
-196 LFVNGIPVATCELKS
+196 LFVNGIPIATCELKS

-228 QPKDPVTNKPE
+228 QPKDPKTKKPE

-251 FAVSQYNVAMTTRLN
+251 FAVSQYNVAMTTRLD
-266 GKSTFFLPFD
+266 GKKTFFLPFD
-276 QGTAAGGA
+276 QGTDEGGK
-284 GNEQPENEAEYATAY
+284 GNDIPELSTEGNDSYATSY

-311 LILGRYIHL
+311 LILSRYIHL
-320 EVKEEEQLDGSI
+320 EVKDVEQLDGSI
-332 KTKETMI
+332 KPKETMI

-352 LKTVDM
+352 LNTVDS
-358 EGTGNKYLIQHSAG
+358 EGTGQKYLIQHSAG

-396 ELSKQTGDKVF
+396 ELKKASGDKVF

-445 QGSKSSQLAGELK
+445 LSSGGGRSKSSQLAGELK
-458 SSTSIIIVTIQT
+458 ASTSIIIVTIQT

-478 RKDSTLAGRSYAVIA
+478 RKDSTLSGRSFAVIA

-514 EQLEGDEELDCEDML
+514 EKLTGNEESASGEVELSSEDML

-540 KISYFAFTATPKGK
+540 NISYFAFTATPKAK
-554 TLELFGRP
+554 TLELFGRRPDLDEP
-562 ADPDAPLSDDNK
+562 ASDTNK

-611 NPESDQEVDSK
+611 NPTSDHEVDSK
-622 KAATKM
+622 KAASKM
-628 AKWVRLHPHN
+628 AKWVRLHPYN

-646 IEHFNSKI
+646 VEHFNEKV

-673 AVRYKLAFEKYVEK
+673 AVRYKLAFEKYVQD
-687 KGYENV
+687 KGYNNV

-701 EVNDPDLPEE
+701 EVNDPDYSLLHGTDQP
-711 QFTEK
+711 FTENN
-716 TMNPKL
+716 MNPNL
-722 NGRDMRKAFD
+722 RGRDMRKAFD

-786 VLDFVNDPEEILKEF
+786 VLDFVNDPEEILAEF

-816 NIVYDLMNKLAETG
+816 NIVYDLMKKLNQVG
-830 IYHWYEVEAFVKAYN
+830 IYQWFEVEAFVDAYN
-845 SKQVNQAKLA
+845 NKQANQAKLA

-865 TIRYKEAT
+865 TVRYKEAT
-873 KVLQSAQAEL
+873 QVLQSAQAEV
-883 SKAKIEKNDKA
+883 SKAKIEKNDKK
-894 IKYCENSV
+894 IKFAENSV
-902 KNAKEA
+902 KHAKEA

-913 VFKKDLISFHRYY
+913 VFKKDLISFYRYY
-926 EFTSQIVDFDDFE
+926 EFTSQIVNFDDYE
-939 LEKLSV
+939 LEKLSI

-957 IIEEDVDL
+957 IIEDDVDL

-974 LHEQREANLQL
+974 LHEQREADLQL
-985 GYKVGEE
+985 GIKIGEE
-992 QKHYLAPT
+992 PKPYLPAA
-1000 KEGSGATPRD
+1000 KEGSGAAPKD
-1010 PKTELL
+1010 PKTEFL

-1032 SENDMLNYAN
+1032 SENDMLSYAQ
-1042 TIMGKVAENEV
+1042 TLFGKVQDDEV
-1053 AMDQVKNNTKEQAM
+1053 TMDQVKNNTKEQAM

-1081 SLETHNEMAMKALSE
+1081 SMETHNTMAMKALSDNAVKDG
-1096 ELVSKGIASIVF
+1096 LASIVF
-1108 DMLVRSGNR
+1108 DMFMKGLGKSAIN

>member
-1 MTTEDKKDPKSAL
+1 MSQEKTV
-14 EPFKKPKPR
+14 R
-23 KVIEFS
+23 
-29 KQIDNAELSKMALA
+29 ELQ
-43 EHKFVSSKAPVNE
+43 
-56 IVFQNDILAQ
+56 FQNDVLDQ
-66 MQSHGWLVGKSNKYN
+66 MQSQGWLLGESSKYN

-87 PEDVIAFTKQSQPEQ
+87 PEDAEAFIKRTQPQQ
-102 WDKLAKHYPETE
+102 WEKLAQHYPNTD
-114 RNPTATADALLKSLE
+114 RNPKATRDALLKSLE
-129 RELKSKGTLWVLRNQ
+129 RDLKNKGTLWVLRNS
-144 VKDRGAKFSLCSFKP
+144 VKDRGAKLRFCAFKP
-159 DHDLNPDATARYE
+159 DHDLNPEAIAQYE
-172 QNILRVVPELVYSPN
+172 HNILRVVPELVYSPN
-187 GYDGRLDLT
+187 GYDGRIDLT

-228 QPKDPVTNKPE
+228 QPKDPTTKKTE

-251 FAVSQYNVAMTTRLN
+251 FAVSQYNVAMTTRLA
-266 GKSTFFLPFD
+266 GRKTFFLPFD
-276 QGTAAGGA
+276 QGTADGGK
-284 GNEQPENEAEYATAY
+284 GNDIPENDAEYATSY

-320 EVKEEEQLDGSI
+320 EVKDVEELDGSI
-332 KTKETMI
+332 TRKETMI

-352 LKTVDM
+352 LNTVDI
-358 EGTGNKYLIQHSAG
+358 EGTGQKYLVQHSAG

-396 ELSKQTGDKVF
+396 ELGKKSGDKVF

-421 QLQDTIYQFDHNEGM
+421 QLQDTIYQFDHSEGM

-445 QGSKSSQLAGELK
+445 QGSKSSQLTSELK
-458 SSTSIIIVTIQT
+458 ASTSIIIVTIQT

-478 RKDSTLAGRSYAVIA
+478 RQDSTLAGRSFAVIA
-493 DEAHSSQTGTTARKL
+493 DEAHSGQSSTNARKL

-514 EQLEGDEELDCEDML
+514 EQLDSDEELDNEDML
-529 RLSLEARKGSN
+529 RLSVEARKGSN
-540 KISYFAFTATPKGK
+540 KLSYFAFTATPKAK
-554 TLELFGRP
+554 TLRLFGRRP
-562 ADPDAPLSDDNK
+562 KLDEPESEANK
-574 PLPFHVYSMRQAI
+574 PEPFHVYSMRQAI

-611 NPESDQEVDSK
+611 NPQSDQEVDSK
-622 KAATKM
+622 KAASKM
-628 AKWVRLHPHN
+628 AKWVRLHPYN
-638 IAQKVETI
+638 IAQKVEVI
-646 IEHFNSKI
+646 IEHFNDKV

-673 AVRYKLAFEKYVEK
+673 AVRYKLAFEKYVHS
-687 KGYENV
+687 KGYDNV

-701 EVNDPDLPEE
+701 EVNDPDIPEHP
-711 QFTEK
+711 FTENN
-716 TMNPKL
+716 MNPNL
-722 NGRDMRKAFD
+722 RGRDMRKAFD
-732 TADYQVMLVANK
+732 TNDYQVMLVANK

-780 GKDKTF
+780 GKDTTF
-786 VLDFVNDPEEILKEF
+786 VLDFVNEPEDVLDEF
-801 KVYFQTAELAGVSDP
+801 KVYFQTAELKELSDP
-816 NIVYDLMNKLAETG
+816 NIVYELMDKLNQVG
-830 IYHWYEVEAFVKAYN
+830 VYQWFEVETFVEAYN
-845 SKQVNQAKLA
+845 SKQANQAKLA
-855 NLCKPAVDRF
+855 NVCQAPVKRF
-865 TIRYKEAT
+865 EERYKEAT
-873 KVLQSAQAEL
+873 LVLESAQAEL

-894 IKYCENSV
+894 IKFCENSV

-913 VFKKDLISFHRYY
+913 VFKKDLISFSRYY
-926 EFTSQIVDFDDFE
+926 EFVSQIVDFSDFD
-939 LEKLSV
+939 LEKLSL
-945 FAKHLHP
+945 FAKHLAP

-957 IIEEDVDL
+957 IVDQEIDL

-974 LHEQREANLQL
+974 LHEQREADLKL

-992 QKHYLAPT
+992 QKHYLPT
-1000 KEGSGATPRD
+1000 DKEGIGATPKD

-1027 IEDGL
+1027 VEDGL
-1032 SENDMLNYAN
+1032 TEADMLNYAN
-1042 TIMGKVAENEV
+1042 TIAGKVSENGV
-1053 AMDQVKNNTKEQAM
+1053 VMDQLRNNTKEQAM
-1067 LGQFPEAI
+1067 LGQFPESITQAV
-1075 QTAIIE
+1075 IE
-1081 SLETHNEMAMKALSE
+1081 SMGVHEQMAMKVLSNDAVAKNFAG
-1096 ELVSKGIASIVF
+1096 LMF
-1108 DMLVRSGNR
+1108 DMLMKGLGKGAEG

>member
-1 MTTEDKKDPKSAL
+1 MLA
-14 EPFKKPKPR
+14 
-23 KVIEFS
+23 
-29 KQIDNAELSKMALA
+29 MADA
-43 EHKFVSSKAPVNE
+43 AQEK
-56 IVFQNDILAQ
+56 IFQNDILDQ
-66 MQSHGWLVGKSNKYN
+66 MQSQGWLLGESNKYN
-81 KELALY
+81 KQLALY
-87 PEDVIAFTKQSQPEQ
+87 PEDVISFAKATQPQQ
-102 WDKLAKHYPETE
+102 WDKLAQHFPETD
-114 RNPTATADALLKSLE
+114 RNPTATADALLKLLE
-129 RELKSKGTLWVLRNQ
+129 RELKSEGTLWVLRN
-144 VKDRGAKFSLCSFKP
+144 KLSDRGAKFDMCSFKP
-159 DHDLNPDATARYE
+159 DHDLNPTATAHYKE
-172 QNILRVVPELVYSPN
+172 NILRVVPELVYSPN

-196 LFVNGIPVATCELKS
+196 LFINGIPVTTCELKS

-228 QPKDPVTNKPE
+228 QPKDPKTKKPE

-251 FAVSQYNVAMTTRLN
+251 FAVSQYNVAMTTRLD
-266 GKSTFFLPFD
+266 GKKTFFLPFD
-276 QGTAAGGA
+276 QGTSEGGK
-284 GNEQPENEAEYATAY
+284 GNDVPALSTEGNDSYATSY

-311 LILGRYIHL
+311 LILSRYIHL
-320 EVKEEEQLDGSI
+320 EVKDVEQLDGSI
-332 KTKETMI
+332 KPKETMI

-352 LKTVDM
+352 LNTVDS
-358 EGTGNKYLIQHSAG
+358 EGTGQKYLIQHSAG

-396 ELSKQTGDKVF
+396 ELNKTSGDKVF

-458 SSTSIIIVTIQT
+458 ASTSIIIVTIQT

-478 RKDSTLAGRSYAVIA
+478 RKDSTLSGRSFAVIA

-514 EQLEGDEELDCEDML
+514 EQLDGNEELDSEDML

-540 KISYFAFTATPKGK
+540 NISYFAFTATPKSK
-554 TLELFGRP
+554 TLELFGRRPDLDEP
-562 ADPDAPLSDDNK
+562 ASDTNK

-611 NPESDQEVDSK
+611 NPTSDHEVDSK
-622 KAATKM
+622 KAASKM
-628 AKWVRLHPHN
+628 AKWVRLHPYN

-646 IEHFNSKI
+646 VEHFNEKV

-673 AVRYKLAFEKYVEK
+673 AVRYKLAFEKYVQD
-687 KGYENV
+687 KGYNNV

-701 EVNDPDLPEE
+701 EVNDPDFPD
-711 QFTEK
+711 QPFTENN
-716 TMNPKL
+716 MNPNLK
-722 NGRDMRKAFD
+722 GRDMRKAFD

-786 VLDFVNDPEEILKEF
+786 VLDFVNDPEEILAEF
-801 KVYFQTAELAGVSDP
+801 RVYFQTAELAGVSDP
-816 NIVYDLMNKLAETG
+816 NIVYDLMKKLNQVG
-830 IYHWYEVEAFVKAYN
+830 IYQWFEVEAFVDAYN
-845 SKQVNQAKLA
+845 NKQANQAKLA

-865 TIRYKEAT
+865 TVRYKEAT
-873 KVLQSAQAEL
+873 QVLQSAQAEV
-883 SKAKIEKNDKA
+883 SKAKIEKNDKK
-894 IKYCENSV
+894 IKFAENSV
-902 KNAKEA
+902 KHAKEA

-913 VFKKDLISFHRYY
+913 VFKKDLISFYRYY
-926 EFTSQIVDFDDFE
+926 EFTSQIVNFEDYE
-939 LEKLSV
+939 LEKLSI

-957 IIEEDVDL
+957 IIEDDVDL

-974 LHEQREANLQL
+974 LHEQREADLQL
-985 GYKVGEE
+985 GVKIGEE
-992 QKHYLAPT
+992 PKPYLPAA
-1000 KEGSGATPRD
+1000 KEGSGAAPKD

-1016 NEIIERMNDLF
+1016 NEIIDRMNDLF

-1042 TIMGKVAENEV
+1042 TIAGKISENDTV
-1053 AMDQVKNNTKEQAM
+1053 MDQLRSNTKEQAM
-1067 LGQFPEAI
+1067 LGEFPNSINNAV
-1075 QTAIIE
+1075 IE
-1081 SLETHNEMAMKALSE
+1081 SMDVHNDMAMKLLSNE
-1096 ELVSKGIASIVF
+1096 AVAKGFAGLMF
-1108 DMLVRSGNR
+1108 DVLMKGLGKSEGNNL

>member
-1 MTTEDKKDPKSAL
+1 MSDAAQEK
-14 EPFKKPKPR
+14 
-23 KVIEFS
+23 I
-29 KQIDNAELSKMALA
+29 
-43 EHKFVSSKAPVNE
+43 
-56 IVFQNDILAQ
+56 FQNDILDQ
-66 MQSHGWLVGKSNKYN
+66 MQSQGWVLGESNKYN

-87 PEDVIAFTKQSQPEQ
+87 PEDVIAFAKATQPQQ
-102 WDKLAKHYPETE
+102 WDKLAQHFPETD
-114 RNPTATADALLKSLE
+114 RNPTATANALLKLLE
-129 RELKSKGTLWVLRNQ
+129 RELKSEGTLWVLRN
-144 VKDRGAKFSLCSFKP
+144 KLSDRGAKFDMCRFKP
-159 DHDLNPDATARYE
+159 DHDLNPTATAQYE

-228 QPKDPVTNKPE
+228 QPKDPKTKKTE

-251 FAVSQYNVAMTTRLN
+251 FAVSQYNVAMTTRLD
-266 GKSTFFLPFD
+266 GKKTFFLPFD
-276 QGTAAGGA
+276 QGTSEGGK
-284 GNEQPENEAEYATAY
+284 GNDIPALSTEGNDSYATSY

-311 LILGRYIHL
+311 LILSRYIHL
-320 EVKEEEQLDGSI
+320 EVKDEEQLDGSI
-332 KTKETMI
+332 KDKETMI
-339 FPRYHQWAVVSKL
+339 FPRYHQWVVVSKL
-352 LKTVDM
+352 LKTVDI
-358 EGTGNKYLIQHSAG
+358 EGTGYKYLIQHSAG

-396 ELSKQTGDKVF
+396 ELEKQAGDKVF

-458 SSTSIIIVTIQT
+458 ASTSIIIVTIQT
-470 FPHVLEAI
+470 FPHVLDAI

-514 EQLEGDEELDCEDML
+514 EQLDGNEELDSEDML

-540 KISYFAFTATPKGK
+540 NISYFAFTATPKSK
-554 TLELFGRP
+554 TLELFGRRPDLDEP
-562 ADPDAPLSDDNK
+562 ASDTNK

-611 NPESDQEVDSK
+611 NPASDHEVDSK
-622 KAATKM
+622 KAASKM
-628 AKWVRLHPHN
+628 AKWVRLHPYN

-646 IEHFNSKI
+646 VEHFNEKV

-673 AVRYKLAFEKYVEK
+673 AVRYKLAFEKYVQD
-687 KGYENV
+687 KGYN
-693 NAMVAFSG
+693 NIDAMVAFSG
-701 EVNDPDLPEE
+701 EVNDPDLPDKP
-711 QFTEK
+711 FTENN
-716 TMNPKL
+716 MNPNL
-722 NGRDMRKAFD
+722 RGRDMRKAFD

-753 LVAMYVD
+753 LVTMYVD

-770 TLSRLNRTCK
+770 TLSRLNRTCR

-786 VLDFVNDPEEILKEF
+786 VLDFVNDPEEILAEF

-816 NIVYDLMNKLAETG
+816 NIVYDLMKKLNKVG
-830 IYHWYEVEAFVKAYN
+830 IYQWFEVEAFVDAYN
-845 SKQVNQAKLA
+845 NKQVNQAKLA
-855 NLCKPAVDRF
+855 NLCKPAVERF
-865 TIRYKEAT
+865 TVRYKEAAQ
-873 KVLQSAQAEL
+873 VLQSAQSEV
-883 SKAKIEKNDKA
+883 SKAKIEKNDKK
-894 IKYCENSV
+894 IKFAENRV
-902 KNAKEA
+902 KHAKEA
-908 RDILE
+908 RDILD
-913 VFKKDLISFHRYY
+913 VFKKDLISFYRYY
-926 EFTSQIVDFDDFE
+926 EFTSQIVNFEDYE
-939 LEKLSV
+939 LEKLSI
-945 FAKHLHP
+945 FAKYLHP

-957 IIEEDVDL
+957 IIEDDVDL

-974 LHEQREANLQL
+974 LHEQREADLQL
-985 GYKVGEE
+985 GVKIGDEP
-992 QKHYLAPT
+992 KPYLPAA
-1000 KEGSGATPRD
+1000 KEGSGALPKD

-1016 NEIIERMNDLF
+1016 NEIIDRMNDLF

-1042 TIMGKVAENEV
+1042 TIAGKISENELV
-1053 AMDQVKNNTKEQAM
+1053 MDQLRSNTKEQAM
-1067 LGQFPEAI
+1067 LGQFPESISNAV
-1075 QTAIIE
+1075 IE
-1081 SLETHNEMAMKALSE
+1081 SMDVHNDMAMKLLSNE
-1096 ELVSKGIASIVF
+1096 AVAKGFAGLMF
-1108 DMLVRSGNR
+1108 DVLMKGLGKSTES

>member
-1 MTTEDKKDPKSAL
+1 MTDAAQEK
-14 EPFKKPKPR
+14 
-23 KVIEFS
+23 
-29 KQIDNAELSKMALA
+29 
-43 EHKFVSSKAPVNE
+43 
-56 IVFQNDILAQ
+56 VFQDDILDQ
-66 MQSHGWLVGKSNKYN
+66 MQSQGWLIGQSNKYN
-81 KELALY
+81 KALALY
-87 PEDVIAFTKQSQPEQ
+87 PEDVIAFVKATQPEQ
-102 WDKLAKHYPETE
+102 WNKLAQHFPETD

-129 RELKSKGTLWVLRNQ
+129 QELKSEGTLWVLRHKVNN
-144 VKDRGAKFSLCSFKP
+144 RGAKFDLCSFKP
-159 DHDLNPDATARYE
+159 DHDLNPTATAKYQ

-187 GYDGRLDLT
+187 GYEGRLDLT

-216 IDNAK
+216 INNAK
-221 VQYMKDR
+221 IQYIKDR
-228 QPKDPVTNKPE
+228 QPKDPTTKKPE

-251 FAVSQYNVAMTTRLN
+251 FAVSQYNVAMTTHLA
-266 GKSTFFLPFD
+266 GKKTFFLPFD
-276 QGTAAGGA
+276 QGTAEGGK
-284 GNEQPENEAEYATAY
+284 GNDTPPLSADGSDSYATSY

-311 LILGRYIHL
+311 LILSRYIHL
-320 EVKEEEQLDGSI
+320 EKKDVENLDGSI
-332 KTKETMI
+332 NVKETMI
-339 FPRYHQWAVVSKL
+339 FPRYHQWSVVSKL
-352 LKTVDM
+352 LNTVDS
-358 EGTGNKYLIQHSAG
+358 EGTGKKYLIQHSAG

-396 ELSKQTGDKVF
+396 KLHKTAGDKVF

-445 QGSKSSQLAGELK
+445 QGGSHNSKSSQLAGELK

-478 RKDSTLAGRSYAVIA
+478 RKDSTLAGRSFAVIA

-514 EQLEGDEELDCEDML
+514 EKIEANNEHTNGEAELASEDML

-540 KISYFAFTATPKGK
+540 NISYFAFTATPKSK
-554 TLELFGRP
+554 TLELFGRK
-562 ADPDAPLSDDNK
+562 PDADEPASDTNK

-611 NPESDQEVDSK
+611 NPNLDQEVDSK
-622 KAATKM
+622 KAASKM
-628 AKWVRLHPHN
+628 AKWVRLHPYN

-646 IEHFNSKI
+646 VEHFNDKI

-673 AVRYKLAFEKYVEK
+673 AVRYKIAFEKYVLT
-687 KGYENV
+687 KGYSNV

-701 EVNDPDLPEE
+701 EVNDPKLPE
-711 QFTEK
+711 QPFTENN
-716 TMNPKL
+716 MNPNL
-722 NGRDMRKAFD
+722 RGRDMRKAFD

-770 TLSRLNRTCK
+770 TLSRLNRTYK

-786 VLDFVNDPEEILKEF
+786 VLDFVNDPEEILAEF
-801 KVYFQTAELAGVSDP
+801 KVYFQTAQLTDVSDP
-816 NIVYDLMNKLAETG
+816 NIVYELMKKLNKVA
-830 IYHWYEVEAFVKAYN
+830 IYKWFEVEAFVEAYN
-845 SKQVNQAKLA
+845 NKRANQAKLA
-855 NLCKPAVDRF
+855 NLCKPAIDRF
-865 TIRYKEAT
+865 TLRYKEAT
-873 KVLQSAQAEL
+873 LVLQSAQADV
-883 SKAKIEKNDKA
+883 SKAKLDRNDKA
-894 IKYCENSV
+894 IKFAENSV
-902 KNAKEA
+902 KHAKEA

-913 VFKKDLISFHRYY
+913 VFKKDLISFYRYY
-926 EFTSQIVDFDDFE
+926 EFTSQIVNFDDYE
-939 LEKLSV
+939 LEKLSI

-957 IIEEDVDL
+957 MVEDDVDL
-965 SDVVMTHYR
+965 TDVVMTHYR
-974 LHEQREANLQL
+974 LHEQREADIQL
-985 GYKVGEE
+985 GYHIGEPTPM
-992 QKHYLAPT
+992 LPLT
-1000 KEGSGATPRD
+1000 KEASGAVPKD
-1010 PKTELL
+1010 PKTEFL

-1027 IEDGL
+1027 MEDGL
-1032 SENDMLNYAN
+1032 SDNDMLSYAQALF
-1042 TIMGKVAENEV
+1042 GKVQDDEV
-1053 AMDQVKNNTKEQAM
+1053 TMDQVKNNTKEQAM

-1081 SLETHNEMAMKALSE
+1081 SMETHNVCAMKALSNNAVKDG
-1096 ELVSKGIASIVF
+1096 LASIVF
-1108 DMLVRSGNR
+1108 DMLMKGLGKSANAETR

>member
-1 MTTEDKKDPKSAL
+1 MGQEKTT
-14 EPFKKPKPR
+14 R
-23 KVIEFS
+23 
-29 KQIDNAELSKMALA
+29 ELQ
-43 EHKFVSSKAPVNE
+43 
-56 IVFQNDILAQ
+56 FQNDILDQ
-66 MQSHGWLVGKSNKYN
+66 MQSQGWLLGESNKYN

-87 PEDVIAFTKQSQPEQ
+87 PEDVIAFAKATQPEQ
-102 WDKLAKHYPETE
+102 WDKLAQHFPETE
-114 RNPTATADALLKSLE
+114 RNPTATADALLKLLE
-129 RELKSKGTLWVLRNQ
+129 RELKSEGTLWVLRN
-144 VKDRGAKFSLCSFKP
+144 KLSDRGAKFDMCNFKP
-159 DHDLNPDATARYE
+159 DHDLNPTATTRYKE
-172 QNILRVVPELVYSPN
+172 NILRVVPELVYSPN

-228 QPKDPVTNKPE
+228 QPKDPKTKKPE

-251 FAVSQYNVAMTTRLN
+251 FAVSQYNVAMTTRLD
-266 GKSTFFLPFD
+266 GKKTFFLPFD
-276 QGTAAGGA
+276 QGTEEGGK
-284 GNEQPENEAEYATAY
+284 GNDIPALSTEGNDSYATSY

-311 LILGRYIHL
+311 LILSRYIHL
-320 EVKEEEQLDGSI
+320 EVKDVEQLDGSI
-332 KTKETMI
+332 KPKETMI

-352 LKTVDM
+352 LNTVDS
-358 EGTGNKYLIQHSAG
+358 EGTGQKYLIQHSAG

-396 ELSKQTGDKVF
+396 ALNKTSGDKVF

-458 SSTSIIIVTIQT
+458 ASTSIIIVTIQT
-470 FPHVLEAI
+470 FPHVLDAI
-478 RKDSTLAGRSYAVIA
+478 RKDSTLSGRSFAVIA

-514 EQLEGDEELDCEDML
+514 EQLDGNEELDSEDML

-540 KISYFAFTATPKGK
+540 NISYFAFTATPKAK
-554 TLELFGRP
+554 TLELFGRRPDLDEP
-562 ADPDAPLSDDNK
+562 ASDTNK

-611 NPESDQEVDSK
+611 NPTSDHEVDSK
-622 KAATKM
+622 KAASKM
-628 AKWVRLHPHN
+628 AKWVRLHPYN

-646 IEHFNSKI
+646 VEHFNEKV

-673 AVRYKLAFEKYVEK
+673 AVRYKLAFEKYVQD
-687 KGYENV
+687 KGYNNV

-701 EVNDPDLPEE
+701 EVNDPDFPD
-711 QFTEK
+711 QPFTENN
-716 TMNPKL
+716 MNPNL
-722 NGRDMRKAFD
+722 RGRDMRKAFD

-786 VLDFVNDPEEILKEF
+786 VLDFVNDPEEILAEF

-816 NIVYDLMNKLAETG
+816 NIVYDLMKKLNQVG
-830 IYHWYEVEAFVKAYN
+830 IYQWFEVEAFVDAYN
-845 SKQVNQAKLA
+845 NKQANQAKLA

-865 TIRYKEAT
+865 TVRYKEAT
-873 KVLQSAQAEL
+873 QVLQSAQAEV
-883 SKAKIEKNDKA
+883 SKAKIEKNDKK
-894 IKYCENSV
+894 IKFAENSV
-902 KNAKEA
+902 KHAKEA

-913 VFKKDLISFHRYY
+913 VFKKDLISFYRYY
-926 EFTSQIVDFDDFE
+926 EFTSQIVNFDDYE
-939 LEKLSV
+939 LEKLSI

-957 IIEEDVDL
+957 IIEDDVDL

-974 LHEQREANLQL
+974 LHEQREADLQL
-985 GYKVGEE
+985 GVKIGEE
-992 QKHYLAPT
+992 PKPYLPAA
-1000 KEGSGATPRD
+1000 KEGSGAAPKD

-1016 NEIIERMNDLF
+1016 NEIIDRMNDLF

-1042 TIMGKVAENEV
+1042 TIAGKISENDTV
-1053 AMDQVKNNTKEQAM
+1053 MDQLRSNTKEQAM
-1067 LGQFPEAI
+1067 LGEFPNSINNAV
-1075 QTAIIE
+1075 IE
-1081 SLETHNEMAMKALSE
+1081 SMDVHNDMAMKLLSNE
-1096 ELVSKGIASIVF
+1096 AVAKGFAGLMF
-1108 DMLVRSGNR
+1108 DVLMKGLGKSATN

>member
-1 MTTEDKKDPKSAL
+1 MSNKSQEAITR
-14 EPFKKPKPR
+14 EA
-23 KVIEFS
+23 
-29 KQIDNAELSKMALA
+29 Q
-43 EHKFVSSKAPVNE
+43 
-56 IVFQNDILAQ
+56 FQNDILDQ
-66 MQSHGWLVGKSNKYN
+66 MLSHGWMLGKSSNYN

-87 PEDVIAFTKQSQPEQ
+87 PEDAVAYVKATQPEQ
-102 WDKLAKHYPETE
+102 WDKLAQHFPETD
-114 RNPTATADALLKSLE
+114 RNPTATTDALLKLLV
-129 RELKSKGTLWVLRNQ
+129 RELKNEGTLWVLRN
-144 VKDRGAKFSLCSFKP
+144 KLSDRGAKFDMCSFKP
-159 DHDLNPDATARYE
+159 DHDLNPMATARYE

-228 QPKDPVTNKPE
+228 QPKDPKTKKPE

-251 FAVSQYNVAMTTRLN
+251 FAVSQYNVAMTTRLD
-266 GKSTFFLPFD
+266 GKKTFFLPFD
-276 QGTAAGGA
+276 QGTEEGGK
-284 GNEQPENEAEYATAY
+284 GNDIPALSTEGNDSYATSY

-311 LILGRYIHL
+311 LILSRYIHL
-320 EVKEEEQLDGSI
+320 EVKDVEQLDGSI
-332 KTKETMI
+332 KNKETMI

-352 LKTVDM
+352 LHTVDS
-358 EGTGNKYLIQHSAG
+358 EGTGHKYLIQHSAG

-385 LASKHYYTDHP
+385 LASKHYHTDHP
-396 ELSKQTGDKVF
+396 ELEKQAGDKVF

-445 QGSKSSQLAGELK
+445 QGSKSNQLAGELRA
-458 SSTSIIIVTIQT
+458 STSIIIVTIQT

-478 RKDSTLAGRSYAVIA
+478 RKDSTLAGRSFAVIA

-514 EQLEGDEELDCEDML
+514 EQLDGNEELDSEDML

-540 KISYFAFTATPKGK
+540 KLSYFAFTATPKAK
-554 TLELFGRP
+554 TLELFGRRPNLDEP
-562 ADPDAPLSDDNK
+562 ASDTNK
-574 PLPFHVYSMRQAI
+574 PEPFHVYSMRQAI

-611 NPESDQEVDSK
+611 NPAKDEEVDSK
-622 KAATKM
+622 KAASKM
-628 AKWVRLHPHN
+628 AKWVRLHPYN

-646 IEHFNSKI
+646 IEHFNDKI

-673 AVRYKLAFEKYVEK
+673 AVRYKLAFEKYVQS
-687 KGYENV
+687 KGYDNV

-701 EVNDPDLPEE
+701 EVNDPDLPD
-711 QFTEK
+711 QPFTE
-716 TMNPKL
+716 TNMNPNL
-722 NGRDMRKAFD
+722 RGRDMRKAFD

-770 TLSRLNRTCK
+770 TLSRLNRTFK

-786 VLDFVNDPEEILKEF
+786 VLDFVNDPEEILAEF

-816 NIVYDLMNKLAETG
+816 NIVYDLMKKLNKVG
-830 IYHWYEVEAFVKAYN
+830 IYQWFEVEAFVDAYN
-845 SKQVNQAKLA
+845 DKQANQAKLA
-855 NLCKPAVDRF
+855 NLCKPAVERF
-865 TIRYKEAT
+865 TLRYKEAT
-873 KVLQSAQAEL
+873 QVLKSAQSEL
-883 SKAKIEKNDKA
+883 SKAKIEKNDKKVKFA
-894 IKYCENSV
+894 ENSV
-902 KNAKEA
+902 KHAKEA

-913 VFKKDLISFHRYY
+913 VFKKDLISFYRYY
-926 EFTSQIVDFDDFE
+926 EFTSQIVNFDDIE
-939 LEKLSV
+939 LEKLSI

-957 IIEEDVDL
+957 IEENDVDL

-974 LHEQREANLQL
+974 LHEQREADLQL
-985 GYKVGEE
+985 GNKIGEE
-992 QKHYLAPT
+992 PKPYLPT
-1000 KEGSGATPRD
+1000 AKEGAGAVPKD

-1042 TIMGKVAENEV
+1042 TIAGKISENDTV
-1053 AMDQVKNNTKEQAM
+1053 MDQLRSNTKEQAM
-1067 LGQFPEAI
+1067 LGEFPNSINNAV
-1075 QTAIIE
+1075 IE
-1081 SLETHNEMAMKALSE
+1081 SMGVHNDMAMKLLSNE
-1096 ELVSKGIASIVF
+1096 AVAKGFAGLMFDVLMKGLGKTDELQG
-1108 DMLVRSGNR
+1108 

>member
-1 MTTEDKKDPKSAL
+1 MSDAAQEK
-14 EPFKKPKPR
+14 
-23 KVIEFS
+23 
-29 KQIDNAELSKMALA
+29 
-43 EHKFVSSKAPVNE
+43 
-56 IVFQNDILAQ
+56 VFQNDILDQ
-66 MQSHGWLVGKSNKYN
+66 MQSQGWLLGESKKYN
-81 KELALY
+81 KALALY
-87 PEDVIAFTKQSQPEQ
+87 PEDVLAFAKATQPEQ
-102 WDKLAKHYPETE
+102 WDKLAQHFPETE
-114 RNPTATADALLKSLE
+114 RNPTATADALLKLLE
-129 RELKSKGTLWVLRNQ
+129 RELKSEGTLWVLRN
-144 VKDRGAKFSLCSFKP
+144 KLNDRGAKFNMCSFKP
-159 DHDLNPDATARYE
+159 DHDLNPTATVRYE
-172 QNILRVVPELVYSPN
+172 KNILRVVPELVYSPN
-187 GYDGRLDLT
+187 DYDGRLDLT
-196 LFVNGIPVATCELKS
+196 LFVNGIPIATCELKS

-228 QPKDPVTNKPE
+228 QPKDPKTKKSE

-251 FAVSQYNVAMTTRLN
+251 FAVSQYNVAMTTRLD
-266 GKSTFFLPFD
+266 GKKTFFLPFD
-276 QGTAAGGA
+276 QGTAEGGK
-284 GNEQPENEAEYATAY
+284 GNDTPSDSGYATSY

-311 LILGRYIHL
+311 LILSRYIHL
-320 EVKEEEQLDGSI
+320 EVKDVESLDRSI
-332 KTKETMI
+332 TQKETMI

-352 LKTVDM
+352 LKTVDS
-358 EGTGNKYLIQHSAG
+358 EGSGHKYLIQHSAG

-396 ELSKQTGDKVF
+396 DLNKTSGDKVF

-445 QGSKSSQLAGELK
+445 QGSKSNQLAGELK
-458 SSTSIIIVTIQT
+458 ASTSIIIVTIQT

-478 RKDSTLAGRSYAVIA
+478 RKDSTLSGRSFAVIA

-514 EQLEGDEELDCEDML
+514 EELDGNEELDSEDML

-540 KISYFAFTATPKGK
+540 NISYFAFTATPKAK
-554 TLELFGRP
+554 TLELFGRK
-562 ADPDAPLSDDNK
+562 PDKEQPVSDTNK

-611 NPESDQEVDSK
+611 NPTSDHEVDSK
-622 KAATKM
+622 KAASKM
-628 AKWVRLHPHN
+628 AKWVRLHPYN

-646 IEHFNSKI
+646 VEHFNEKV

-673 AVRYKLAFEKYVEK
+673 AVRYKLAFEKYVQS
-687 KGYENV
+687 KGYNNV

-701 EVNDPDLPEE
+701 EVNDPDFPD
-711 QFTEK
+711 QPFTENN
-716 TMNPKL
+716 MNPNL
-722 NGRDMRKAFD
+722 RRRDMRKVFD

-780 GKDKTF
+780 GKDRTF
-786 VLDFVNDPEEILKEF
+786 VLDFVNEPEDILAEF

-816 NIVYDLMNKLAETG
+816 NIVYELMKKLDKVG
-830 IYHWYEVEAFVKAYN
+830 IYQWFEVEAFVKTYN
-845 SKQVNQAKLA
+845 SKKANQDKLSNIMKA
-855 NLCKPAVDRF
+855 PHDRF
-865 TIRYKEAT
+865 KIRYQEAT
-873 KVLQSAQAEL
+873 QVLQSAQAEL
-883 SKAKIEKNDKA
+883 SKAKIEKNDKK
-894 IKYCENSV
+894 IKFAENSV
-902 KNAKEA
+902 KHAKEA
-908 RDILE
+908 RDILD
-913 VFKKDLISFHRYY
+913 VFKKDLISFYRYY
-926 EFTSQIVDFDDFE
+926 EFTSQIVNFEDYE
-939 LEKLSV
+939 LEKLSL
-945 FAKHLHP
+945 FAKYLHP

-957 IIEEDVDL
+957 ILEDNVDL

-974 LHEQREANLQL
+974 LHEQREADLQL
-985 GYKVGEE
+985 GVKIGEE
-992 QKHYLAPT
+992 PKPYLPPA
-1000 KEGSGATPRD
+1000 KEGSGAAPKD

-1016 NEIIERMNDLF
+1016 NEIINRMNDLF

-1032 SENDMLNYAN
+1032 SEHDMLNYAN
-1042 TIMGKVAENEV
+1042 TIAGKISENDTV
-1053 AMDQVKNNTKEQAM
+1053 MDQLRSNTKEQAM
-1067 LGQFPEAI
+1067 LGEFPNSINNAV
-1075 QTAIIE
+1075 IE
-1081 SLETHNEMAMKALSE
+1081 SMDIHNDVAMKLLSNE
-1096 ELVSKGIASIVF
+1096 AVAKGFAGLMFDVLMKGLGKGIDA
-1108 DMLVRSGNR
+1108 

>member
-1 MTTEDKKDPKSAL
+1 MNQS
-14 EPFKKPKPR
+14 
-23 KVIEFS
+23 
-29 KQIDNAELSKMALA
+29 
-43 EHKFVSSKAPVNE
+43 VSVKE
-56 IVFQNDILAQ
+56 QQFQNDILEQ
-66 MQSHGWLVGKSNKYN
+66 MQAHGWLLGQSSQYDKT
-81 KELALY
+81 LALY
-87 PEDVIAFTKQSQPEQ
+87 PEDVIRFIKASQPEQ
-102 WDKLAKHYPETE
+102 WDKLAKHYPDTE
-114 RNPTATADALLKSLE
+114 RHPNATADALLKSLE
-129 RELKSKGTLWVLRNQ
+129 RDLKHKDKGTLWVLRNQ
-144 VKDRGAKFSLCSFKP
+144 VKDRGAKFSFCSFKP
-159 DHDLNPDATARYE
+159 DHNLNPDATARYE

-187 GYDGRLDLT
+187 GYEGRLDLT

-228 QPKDPVTNKPE
+228 QPKDPVTKKPE

-251 FAVSQYNVAMTTRLN
+251 FAVSQYNVAMTTQLS
-266 GKSTFFLPFD
+266 GKKTFFLPFD
-276 QGTAAGGA
+276 QGTHDGAAG
-284 GNEQPENEAEYATAY
+284 NDLPEDYNSYATAY

-311 LILGRYIHL
+311 LILSRYIHL
-320 EVKEEEQLDGSI
+320 ERKDEEQLDGSI
-332 KTKETMI
+332 KVKETLI

-352 LKTVDM
+352 LNTVDL

-385 LASKHYYTDHP
+385 LASKHYLTDHP
-396 ELSKQTGDKVF
+396 ELDKRMGDKVF

-421 QLQDTIYQFDHNEGM
+421 QLQDTIYQFEHNEGM

-458 SSTSIIIVTIQT
+458 ASTSIIIVTIQT

-508 REVLMA
+508 REVLMT
-514 EQLEGDEELDCEDML
+514 EQLEGDEELDSEDML

-540 KISYFAFTATPKGK
+540 KISYFAFTATPKAK

-562 ADPDAPLSDDNK
+562 EDPEAPLSDSNK
-574 PLPFHVYSMRQAI
+574 PMPFHVYSMRQAI

-611 NPESDQEVDSK
+611 NPESDREVDSK

-628 AKWVRLHPHN
+628 AKWVRLHPYN

-646 IEHFNSKI
+646 VEHFNSKI

-687 KGYENV
+687 QGYENV

-701 EVNDPDLPEE
+701 EVNDPHSLNTRAPDQP
-711 QFTEK
+711 FTENN
-716 TMNPKL
+716 MNPNL
-722 NGRDMRKAFD
+722 RGRDMRKAFD

-786 VLDFVNDPEEILKEF
+786 VLDFVNEPEDILEEF
-801 KVYFQTAELAGVSDP
+801 RVYFQTAELAGISDP
-816 NIVYDLMNKLAETG
+816 NIVYEQMDKLAEVG
-830 IYHWYEVEAFVKAYN
+830 IYQWFEVEAFVEAYN
-845 SKQVNQAKLA
+845 SKQANQAKLA
-855 NLCKPAVDRF
+855 NLCKPAVERF

-873 KVLQSAQAEL
+873 QVLQTAQSEL
-883 SKAKIEKNDKA
+883 SKARIERNDKA
-894 IKYCENSV
+894 IKFAENSV
-902 KNAKEA
+902 KHAKEA

-913 VFKKDLISFHRYY
+913 VFKKDLISFYRYY
-926 EFTSQIVDFDDFE
+926 EFTSQIVDFNDFE
-939 LEKLSV
+939 LEKLSIY
-945 FAKHLHP
+945 AKHLHP

-957 IIEEDVDL
+957 VVDDDVDL

-974 LHEQREANLQL
+974 LHEQREADLQL
-985 GYKVGEE
+985 GYKVGED
-992 QKHYLAPT
+992 QAAYLSPS
-1000 KEGSGATPRD
+1000 KESSGAAPKD

-1016 NEIIERMNDLF
+1016 NDIIARMNDLF

-1042 TIMGKVAENEV
+1042 TIAGKVSENEV
-1053 AMDQVKNNTKEQAM
+1053 VMDQLRSNTKEQAM
-1067 LGQFPEAI
+1067 LGQFPESINEAV
-1075 QTAIIE
+1075 IE
-1081 SLETHNEMAMKALSE
+1081 SMGVHDKMAMKLLSNE
-1096 ELVSKGIASIVF
+1096 AVAKGFAGLMF
-1108 DMLVRSGNR
+1108 DVLMKGLGKSEDATR